1 MNRKEEW
8 RKEAGENVSQNES
21 KVRKLFRFPGQSK
34 LEVCLALALITVA
47 DPDLLIK
54 GEGRGGWCGHPDPE
68 IRPQFGLKIRGG
80 EAGPPGPLPW
90 IRHWKSLH
98 SFAKSSFPPTSS
110 SKLRYFF

>member
-8 RKEAGENVSQNES
+8 RKEADENVSQNES

-54 GEGRGGWCGHPDPE
+54 RGGGWCGHPDPE

-80 EAGPPGPLPW
+80 GGGPPGAPSLDPPLE
-90 IRHWKSLH
+90 
-98 SFAKSSFPPTSS
+98 
-110 SKLRYFF
+110 KLAQFC